1 VTPIRAVLLDV
12 YCTLVDLSD
21 SVRSS
26 GFDKFATRLGLPVA
40 PGEFYRRYVGL
51 ISEDQPGDEGT
62 ASFAPYR
69 QSWVEAGRRLL
80 APFGREQAGA
90 SFADA
95 YADLHATAAM
105 FPDVPDALRALGRN
119 LRLGVVANADHDYL
133 TRCLDGN
140 GLHFDTVADSET
152 ARCYKPDPRIF
163 HDACTALAVPP
174 AAAVMV
180 GDTPETDVIGARR
193 AGMRAVWLNR
203 GHQAWPAHL
212 DQPEVTIDNLGQL
225 QPLCSPP

>member
-119 LRLGVVANADHDYL
+119 LRLGVVANADH
-133 TRCLDGN
+133 
-140 GLHFDTVADSET
+140 E
-152 ARCYKPDPRIF
+152 
-163 HDACTALAVPP
+163 
-174 AAAVMV
+174 
-180 GDTPETDVIGARR
+180 
-193 AGMRAVWLNR
+193 VWLNR